1 MQTAS
6 LVSALVLL
14 AATPAAGAAQS
25 DDFTAPREG
34 TASASGAS
42 RVEVEARAGS
52 LRIEGREGLGEVRVR
67 GTARASDR
75 ETLEDI
81 KLVVEREGST
91 VVVRVEIPDG
101 PGVRFGRWNAALDL
115 VVEVP
120 STMALDVRDSSGDA
134 VIRGVA
140 SLDLQD
146 SSGDL
151 ELENIGGTV
160 RVEDSSGGIYVRDVR
175 GDVRVSDS
183 SGEIEVSRVTGT
195 VTVDHDSSGG
205 IDVSGVGGDFVVRRD
220 GSGGISYRDVKGSV
234 DIPRRDRR
242 GRRSNQ

>member
-6 LVSALVLL
+6 LVSALLLL
-14 AATPAAGAAQS
+14 AAAPAAGAAQS
-25 DDFTAPREG
+25 DDYTAPREA
-34 TASASGAS
+34 TASAAGAN
-42 RVEVEARAGS
+42 RVSVEARAGS
-52 LRIEGREGLGEVRVR
+52 LRIEGREGLTEVRAR

-81 KLVVEREGST
+81 ELTVERDGGT
-91 VVVRVEIPDG
+91 VVVRVEMPDG
-101 PGVRFGRWNAALDL
+101 RGVRFGRWTAMLDL

-120 STMALDVRDSSGDA
+120 ASAALDVRDSSGDA
-134 VIRGVA
+134 VVRGVA
-140 SLDLQD
+140 SLDVQD

-151 ELENIGGTV
+151 DIENIGGTL
-160 RVEDSSGGIYVRDVR
+160 RVEDSSGGISVRDVR
-175 GDVRVSDS
+175 GDVRLSDS
-183 SGEIEVSRVTGT
+183 SGEIEVSGVTGT

-205 IDVSGVGGDFVVRRD
+205 IDVSGVDGDFVVRRD